1 MNEQLWD
8 AFVTGHPKG
17 TILQASRWGRLKA
30 SFDWRWELV
39 TQKGV
44 GRRPHPTEAH
54 EGVRQR
60 ETGYS
65 PSRDTIE
72 SGALV
77 LYRPL
82 LRGLAGTMA
91 YVPRG
96 PVVNWENAHHVAALM
111 DAIAHAARQQR
122 AWALWLD
129 PALLDTPEARAQ
141 LRNLGFTPAGRV
153 IQPPR
158 TIVIDI
164 SVNEEE
170 ILARMKQKTRY
181 NIRLSAR
188 RGVTV
193 REGSADEVAT
203 FYALMTET
211 GSRDEFGIHSET
223 YYHHALELF
232 SRTQHNPTS
241 QPHIGGEAALLLADV
256 EGETVAGLMVFALGQ
271 KAWYF
276 YGASSN
282 RHRST
287 MPTYALQW
295 AAIRWAKARGCTR
308 YDLWGIPDADEE
320 TLEAE
325 FTERSDGLWG
335 VYRFKRGFGGEVIR
349 YVGLWEKALNP
360 LYPFVARLG
369 PYSKSHS

>member
-1 MNEQLWD
+1 
-8 AFVTGHPKG
+8 
-17 TILQASRWGRLKA
+17 
-30 SFDWRWELV
+30 
-39 TQKGV
+39 
-44 GRRPHPTEAH
+44 
-54 EGVRQR
+54 
-60 ETGYS
+60 
-65 PSRDTIE
+65 
-72 SGALV
+72 
-77 LYRPL
+77 
-82 LRGLAGTMA
+82 MA

-96 PVVNWENAHHVAALM
+96 PVVNWENANHVAALM
-111 DAIAHAARQQR
+111 DAVAHAARRQR

-129 PALLDTPEARAQ
+129 AALLDTPEAHAQ

-193 REGSADEVAT
+193 REGSVDEVAT

-211 GSRDEFGIHSET
+211 GSRDEFGIHSEA
-223 YYHHALELF
+223 YYRRALELF
-232 SRTQHNPTS
+232 SRAQQNPTS

-335 VYRFKRGFGGEVIR
+335 VYRFKRGFGGEVVR

-369 PYSKSHS
+369 PYGRSHS